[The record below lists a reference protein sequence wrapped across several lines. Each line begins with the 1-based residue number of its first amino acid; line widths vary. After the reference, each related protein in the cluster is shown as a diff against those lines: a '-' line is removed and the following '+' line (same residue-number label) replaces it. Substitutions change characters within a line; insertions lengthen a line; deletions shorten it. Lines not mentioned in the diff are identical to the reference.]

1 MKIKLGVSRRLIV
14 ASILVAIAVVPMVR
28 TTIFLNN
35 HLRANS
41 FLVSWRKI
49 LVGGAIRNVH
59 YKARESQSSRL
70 SVFLSSCPPLCP
82 PLCPHTSLIP
92 GPNPLQVLGFNFNDL
107 LGLDLCI
114 CLVWCLE
121 EVVFGAEIY
130 ILRKKVQELLRS
142 LYLQASQ

>member
-41 FLVSWRKI
+41 FMVSWRKI

-82 PLCPHTSLIP
+82 HTSLIP

-114 CLVWCLE
+114 CLIWCLE
-121 EVVFGAEIY
+121 EVVFRAEIY